1 MADFSGLEL
10 DALWTEFHDVINMTS
25 QEIAAQLG
33 EDDADADADADADG
47 ADDAEGVG
55 PQVLSILQKR
65 RTDLTDEDIRVMYLV
80 VDTVEVQEDA
90 ASETDANGTRRRHQ
104 LMKLGHDPLKT
115 A

>member
-33 EDDADADADADADG
+33 EDDADADG

-80 VDTVEVQEDA
+80 VDTVEAQEDA
-90 ASETDANGTRRRHQ
+90 ASETDADGTRRRHQ

>member
-33 EDDADADADADADG
+33 EDDADG
-47 ADDAEGVG
+47 ADEAEGVG

-65 RTDLTDEDIRVMYLV
+65 RTDLTGEDIRVMYLV
-80 VDTVEVQEDA
+80 VDTVEAQEDA
-90 ASETDANGTRRRHQ
+90 ASESDADGTRRRNQ